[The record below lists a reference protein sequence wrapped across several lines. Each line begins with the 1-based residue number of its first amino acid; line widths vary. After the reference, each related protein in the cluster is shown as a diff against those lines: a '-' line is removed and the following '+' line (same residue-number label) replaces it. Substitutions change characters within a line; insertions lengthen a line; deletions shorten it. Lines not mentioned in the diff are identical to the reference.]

1 MPKKRTTN
9 RDHAGL
15 VRFHGEETS
24 PERIRKRQQRP
35 MMEDEKIA
43 AQLEQLVTP
52 AVVAQEKYYRQL
64 GMRDRILNLPLMVA
78 AVLTLIWRDVAG
90 VRELSRMLARSGF
103 LWCEPKQVSQQ
114 ALSQRF
120 LTFPAQIF
128 ERIFKELLPEF
139 ERRWHSRKQRPLPSS
154 IQFTRT
160 KFERIWACD
169 GSTLE
174 AIFRKLDSLAT
185 VPTNQLAGKIGVVID
200 IVTRLP
206 VEIWFQEDAKAS
218 DLKFESNILKLVK
231 PQTLIL
237 LDRGFCHYQF
247 WQQLITG
254 DVHLITRLNNK
265 ASFTVERVLT
275 NSYSIRDR
283 IVKMGAGTKTTPCI
297 TIRLVEIRVGKTWHS
312 YLTSVLDPLILPPYV
327 VADLYS
333 RRWRIEEAFNTVK
346 RLLGLSYLWT
356 GSLNGIQLQ
365 LWGTWL
371 FYAVLVDLGDAVADE
386 LSLPFD
392 RISLEMIDRGLYHF
406 YVAHHKGLATD
417 PVKYFAAP
425 ENRDLGIVKSIRKPF
440 KKLIIDPFPDRVS
453 REGPFF
459 FEPSAQTC
467 LTTALAS

>member
-1 MPKKRTTN
+1 MPRTRKTN
-9 RDHAGL
+9 RDHA
-15 VRFHGEETS
+15 
-24 PERIRKRQQRP
+24 KRQQRP
-35 MMEDEKIA
+35 MMEEEIIA

-52 AVVAQEKYYRQL
+52 ALIAQEKYYRTL

-78 AVLTLIWRDVAG
+78 AVLTLLWRDVAG
-90 VRELSRMLARSGF
+90 VTELNRMLAREGF
-103 LWCEPKQVSQQ
+103 LWCSPTQVTQQ

-128 ERIFKELLPEF
+128 ERIFKGLLPEF
-139 ERRWHSRKQRPLPSS
+139 EQKWHNRKQRPLPES
-154 IQFTRT
+154 IQFARTR
-160 KFERIWACD
+160 FARIWACD

-174 AIFRKLDSLAT
+174 AIFKKLESLAT
-185 VPTNQLAGKIGVVID
+185 VPTNQLAGKMGVVID
-200 IVTRLP
+200 LVTRLP
-206 VEIWFQEDAKAS
+206 VEIWFESNAKAS
-218 DLKFESNILKLVK
+218 DMCLVERTLREPQRDSIRKFESDILELVR

-247 WQQLITG
+247 WQQLI
-254 DVHLITRLNNK
+254 DRNVHLITRLNNK
-265 ASFTVERVLT
+265 ATFTVERVLT

-283 IVKMGAGTKTTPCI
+283 MVSMGAGNKKTPCI
-297 TIRLVEIRVGKTWHS
+297 TMRLVEIKSGKTWHS

-346 RLLGLSYLWT
+346 RLLGLSYIWT

-386 LSLPFD
+386 LSVPFD
-392 RISLEMIDRGLYHF
+392 RISLEMIYRGLYHF

-425 ENRDLGIVKSIRKPF
+425 TNQDLGVLKSLRKPF
-440 KKLIIDPFPDRVS
+440 KKLIIAPFPERTS
-453 REGPFF
+453 REGQFF
-459 FEPSAQTC
+459 FEQMAQTC
-467 LTTALAS
+467 LTTAL